1 MRSARSEDSHLSKY
15 LRAVT
20 FSSFAPASS
29 VFRVE
34 KVRLPGLRNA
44 LRVFWSL
51 ILGLVAA
58 GDTGWHPSSHKFQ
71 VHMIES
77 DEVLSE
83 RSWEEGAALLQDL
96 ESLTAREFAELW
108 VPMAVPAVD
117 EG

>member
-1 MRSARSEDSHLSKY
+1 M
-15 LRAVT
+15 T

-44 LRVFWSL
+44 LWVFWSL

-71 VHMIES
+71 VRKIES
-77 DEVLSE
+77 GQVLSE
-83 RSWEEGAALLQDL
+83 HSWEEGAALLQDL

-108 VPMAVPAVD
+108 VQTAVPAVD
-117 EG
+117 GG

>member
-1 MRSARSEDSHLSKY
+1 M
-15 LRAVT
+15 T
-20 FSSFAPASS
+20 FSSYAPAGS

-34 KVRLPGLRNA
+34 KIRLPGLRNA

-71 VHMIES
+71 VRKIES
-77 DEVLSE
+77 GQVLSE
-83 RSWEEGAALLQDL
+83 RSWEDGAALLQDL

>member
-1 MRSARSEDSHLSKY
+1 MA
-15 LRAVT
+15 
-20 FSSFAPASS
+20 FSSYTPANS
-29 VFRVE
+29 VFQVE

-51 ILGLVAA
+51 ILGLLAA

-71 VHMIES
+71 VRLIES
-77 DEVLSE
+77 GEVLNE
-83 RSWEEGAALLQDL
+83 RGWEEGAALLQDL

-108 VPMAVPAVD
+108 VQTAVPAVD